1 MFENME
7 MSFDLMPGFNAVFGA
22 LEEEKNINN
31 KPLTSKNRKIKK
43 MKQIAV

>member
-22 LEEEKNINN
+22 LKEKE
-31 KPLTSKNRKIKK
+31 KRKKQQAPYLKKNRTN
-43 MKQIAV
+43 